1 MCPRRFH
8 RAQAWSEQRCSE
20 SAEAPIARDRSDN
33 RVASARAARRSHPHP
48 SGGLP
53 TVVGV
58 IRRRGRIAH
67 STTSVVAAARTV
79 TRGLKSSECDAA
91 PSDDGAIMNRMP
103 AGPPSGNVDDA
114 KLPAPPP
121 AVRAARWS
129 ATALVRVYQLFL
141 SPLFPASCRYTPTC
155 SAYAVEAIERHG
167 VVRGAW
173 LAAKRIARCHPF
185 RPGGHDPVP

>member
-1 MCPRRFH
+1 MPV
-8 RAQAWSEQRCSE
+8 
-20 SAEAPIARDRSDN
+20 PK
-33 RVASARAARRSHPHP
+33 P
-48 SGGLP
+48 SP
-53 TVVGV
+53 
-58 IRRRGRIAH
+58 
-67 STTSVVAAARTV
+67 
-79 TRGLKSSECDAA
+79 CDTA
-91 PSDDGAIMNRMP
+91 PSDDGAVMNQVMAEPTSGDVDAARLP
-103 AGPPSGNVDDA
+103 EPPT
-114 KLPAPPP
+114 

-155 SAYAVEAIERHG
+155 SAYAVEAIERYG